1 MHLEEVGNI
10 IIKNIKAKGDKV
22 TIEYLD
28 SNRNEEKIKL
38 NLDIYSL
45 YKLDKNMEIDE
56 DKWKEILDNN
66 IKEDIKTYIIKLY
79 NSKTISIYELRNKV
93 NKKFKGNEALI
104 NTLIEDLINDG
115 VLDDSK
121 FVKEYYSYLNKELYG
136 KYYILNF
143 FKINEISK
151 DLLYPLDFASDKEL
165 EKALKYVNKLIRKNK
180 SNFMRLKV
188 KIYSRLLSRGFDQE
202 ITMKVLNELN
212 INEEDEKKSL
222 KKDMDKIVSRELKK
236 KGEIDYKVLNKKL
249 ISKGYK
255 FSDINEA
262 IQMLKGERDD

>member
-10 IIKNIKAKGDKV
+10 YIKNIKIKGNKV
-22 TIEYLD
+22 TVEYLD
-28 SNRNEEKIKL
+28 SNKNEERIKL

-45 YKLDKNMEIDE
+45 YKLEKNKEIDE
-56 DKWKEILDNN
+56 KLWKEILDNN
-66 IKEDIKTYIIKLY
+66 IKEDIKTYIIKQY
-79 NSKTISIYELRNKV
+79 NSKTISIYELKNKT
-93 NKKFKGNEALI
+93 NKKFKGNDELI
-104 NTLIEDLINDG
+104 NTLIEDLIKDG
-115 VLDDSK
+115 TLDDSK
-121 FVKEYYSYLNKELYG
+121 FVKEYYSYLSKELYG

-143 FKINEISK
+143 FKLNNISK
-151 DLLYPLDFASDKEL
+151 DLLLPLDFNSEKEL

-180 SNFMRLKV
+180 SNFMKLKV

-222 KKDMDKIVSRELKK
+222 NKDIERIVSRELKK
-236 KGEIDYKVLNKKL
+236 KGEIDYKILNKKL

-262 IQMLKGERDD
+262 IEKLKGERND